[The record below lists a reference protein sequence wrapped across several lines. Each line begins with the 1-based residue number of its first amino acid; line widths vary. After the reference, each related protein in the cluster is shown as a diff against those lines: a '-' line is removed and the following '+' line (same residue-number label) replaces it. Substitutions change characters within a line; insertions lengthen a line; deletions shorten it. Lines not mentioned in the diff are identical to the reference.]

1 MDRLKRVDQAE
12 MQQYYNTR
20 LVYPMG
26 YLRNLSSCLNET
38 FQMQQIPDNAKLV
51 LVGQRSFTWDLN
63 AKGPNINL
71 LNNNLTANKKQEV
84 DYETVLGSISINSGT
99 HYWEIKIEKFVELDD
114 IIVGVSQKGMD
125 IRQRPFDTGKFWG
138 WICTGG
144 RKIFPSAPGGPP

>member
-1 MDRLKRVDQAE
+1 

-26 YLRNLSSCLNET
+26 YLRNLSTCLNDT

-71 LNNNLTANKKQEV
+71 LNNNLTANKK
-84 DYETVLGSISINSGT
+84 
-99 HYWEIKIEKFVELDD
+99 
-114 IIVGVSQKGMD
+114 
-125 IRQRPFDTGKFWG
+125 
-138 WICTGG
+138 
-144 RKIFPSAPGGPP
+144 